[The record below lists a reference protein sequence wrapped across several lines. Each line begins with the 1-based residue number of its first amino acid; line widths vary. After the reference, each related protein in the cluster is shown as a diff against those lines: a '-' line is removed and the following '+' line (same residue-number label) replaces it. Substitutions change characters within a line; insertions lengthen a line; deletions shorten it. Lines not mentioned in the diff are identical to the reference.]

1 MQMRSQGVAAG
12 SCGMDSTDVQL
23 SSTIIIIIIIIIAKH
38 QDRLRE
44 GVPVVLTYTR
54 PCEPRF
60 YGCAVPFLT
69 TSSNSNAA
77 HTCERLHSDKSRA
90 TMDAMLHRQR
100 LLVQRPSMLG
110 LVQPRQATPLR
121 RLPAYCRS
129 CASLP
134 TPPVPVT
141 QIHAIDPEA

>member
-1 MQMRSQGVAAG
+1 MTAADALARCCSG
-12 SCGMDSTDVQL
+12 KLRHGFHRCQRV
-23 SSTIIIIIIIIIAKH
+23 STIIIIENTKIAFV
-38 QDRLRE
+38 R
-44 GVPVVLTYTR
+44 VVLSYKR

>member
-69 TSSNSNAA
+69 TSRTATPRTLAKGCTAIKAVPRWMRCFIGSGSSCSVHRCWA
-77 HTCERLHSDKSRA
+77 LYSRA
-90 TMDAMLHRQR
+90 R
-100 LLVQRPSMLG
+100 LR
-110 LVQPRQATPLR
+110 
-121 RLPAYCRS
+121 
-129 CASLP
+129 
-134 TPPVPVT
+134 
-141 QIHAIDPEA
+141 H

>member
-1 MQMRSQGVAAG
+1 MTACMRSQGVAAG

-23 SSTIIIIIIIIIAKH
+23 SSTIIIIIIIIAKH

-44 GVPVVLTYTR
+44 GVPVHTPLRTSLLWVR
-54 PCEPRF
+54 CS
-60 YGCAVPFLT
+60 VPNDF
-69 TSSNSNAA
+69 SNSNAA